1 MALGVFR
8 GLAARFVSC
17 YSVQCPPINYNN
29 FLTVKTLMVLCYVEY
44 RFYKATLSVV
54 HYSLSLSQITS

>member
-1 MALGVFR
+1 MALWVFR

-29 FLTVKTLMVLCYVEY
+29 FLTVKIFMVLCYVEY
-44 RFYKATLSVV
+44 SFY
-54 HYSLSLSQITS
+54 